1 MPSPDHISD
10 ASRIPRNKPCDIVRG
25 KANTDAVLTNRL
37 DEEKMAKRRFQ
48 DPKPKREGNWW
59 YLRIRQDVFAG
70 GRKTRQLKRV
80 KLAPASMPDR
90 EVKKIAAEMLRPVN
104 QGLITVGSAVL
115 LNEYVTTTYIP
126 IELPLLAKTTQDSY
140 QGIIAKYLEP
150 RFSAF
155 CLRDLTPLTLQRFFS
170 GLVGERVGHPSILKI
185 RDTLSSILRSAVRF
199 GFLVQN
205 PMVGLKLPVDKSPRR
220 QKPVISPEQFSN
232 LVEYV
237 SEPYASMLFVS
248 VWTGLRI
255 SELIAL
261 KWRCVHSDSITV
273 EERYFRG
280 DWSVPKTS
288 ASAATIGVAPEVI
301 ARIHRLK
308 SLTVEV
314 RAGTAKRRYEVVKSA
329 DADDLVFQSVK
340 DGKPMSDQN
349 VLQRHIQPVARRL
362 GLNFVDWRCL
372 RRSYA
377 TWLVQSGADPKSVQG
392 QMRHSRVSTSLD
404 IYAQIV
410 PVSQRRAIE
419 KLSEFAS
426 VSAPKPV
433 TLLSQ

>member
-1 MPSPDHISD
+1 
-10 ASRIPRNKPCDIVRG
+10 
-25 KANTDAVLTNRL
+25 
-37 DEEKMAKRRFQ
+37 MARRRFQ

-59 YLRIRQDVFAG
+59 YLRIRQDVFTG
-70 GRKTRQLKRV
+70 GSKTRKLTRLKI
-80 KLAPASMPDR
+80 APASTPDR
-90 EVKKIAAEMLRPVN
+90 EVRKIAAEMLRPVN
-104 QGLITVGSAVL
+104 QGLITVGSAVNF
-115 LNEYVTTTYIP
+115 NEYVTTTYIP
-126 IELPLLAKTTQDSY
+126 IELPLLAKTTQNAH

-150 RFSAF
+150 RFSSF
-155 CLRDLTPLTLQRFFS
+155 CLRDLTSLAIQRFFS
-170 GLVGERVGHPSILKI
+170 GLAGEKVGHPSILKI
-185 RDTLSSILRSAVRF
+185 RDTLSSILRSAVRY

-220 QKPVISPEQFSN
+220 QKPVVSPEQFAN

-255 SELIAL
+255 SELIGL
-261 KWRCVHSDSITV
+261 KWRCIHADSITV

-280 DWSVPKTS
+280 DWSTPKTS

-301 ARIHRLK
+301 SRIHRLK
-308 SLTVEV
+308 TLTVDV
-314 RAGTAKRRYEVVKSA
+314 RAGLAVRRHQVVKSHGPE
-329 DADDLVFQSVK
+329 DLVFQSVWK
-340 DGKPMSDQN
+340 GRPMSDQN
-349 VLQRHIQPVARRL
+349 VLKRHVQPVARRL

-404 IYAQIV
+404 IYAQTV

-419 KLSEFAS
+419 KLSEFAKP
-426 VSAPKPV
+426 VLPRPV